1 MGNNNEVLGATYLA
15 KTVQVVDF
23 YRMQSLSDNFPPVEQ
38 GEMSDEEYKEKL
50 QEQYLA
56 LRTLNY
62 EYAVK
67 AQGYDMYNF
76 SRNMTVE
83 ECRAYLFQE
92 TDTKAEGLLVENNS
106 LNKPDLFHHANPNDS
121 IWSANTNSAI
131 FSASKVVKG
140 SKRGVSVGE
149 QVTKS
154 NLAHCA
160 QTAACIVTATCDM
173 IGLKDVTDG
182 SDVCNAAHI
191 HGGYCAGKNSF
202 VSSRSIVGFG
212 GDKYSHAEDFNK
224 SNGKTLGELI
234 KEGKIKPG
242 AIISEYVDNVT
253 GSKMHAL
260 TIIDVKKNESGNV
273 VGYTVMDNNGGGAK
287 TRIREC
293 KIGEVVDDVSRGCNN
308 KKVVYTNV
316 ADWAQDQF
324 VEEMNGKSIEELQA
338 MIYEEKENIRGT
350 IRSLAV
356 AEKTL
361 LCDDTYKNNCGRSR
375 IQALA
380 GQQARI
386 ISSYNEY
393 ADKNKRFLFDIYK
406 TGFYGIDLNN
416 LGEAPIEDEVAFMDF
431 RVGEDV
437 EKQNWSNVNISSER
451 EDVKKEMKYDN
462 IRANMTMDEM
472 VARNTELEKSKSVE
486 GVVSAKEV
494 DIQDKEV
501 ENSANIA
508 EQTEYKKNMV
518 ALLRQ
523 KALMERS

>member
-1 MGNNNEVLGATYLA
+1 MVMGNNNEVLGATYLA

-316 ADWAQDQF
+316 ADWA
-324 VEEMNGKSIEELQA
+324 
-338 MIYEEKENIRGT
+338 
-350 IRSLAV
+350 
-356 AEKTL
+356 
-361 LCDDTYKNNCGRSR
+361 
-375 IQALA
+375 
-380 GQQARI
+380 
-386 ISSYNEY
+386 
-393 ADKNKRFLFDIYK
+393 
-406 TGFYGIDLNN
+406 
-416 LGEAPIEDEVAFMDF
+416 
-431 RVGEDV
+431 
-437 EKQNWSNVNISSER
+437 
-451 EDVKKEMKYDN
+451 
-462 IRANMTMDEM
+462 
-472 VARNTELEKSKSVE
+472 
-486 GVVSAKEV
+486 
-494 DIQDKEV
+494 
-501 ENSANIA
+501 
-508 EQTEYKKNMV
+508 
-518 ALLRQ
+518 
-523 KALMERS
+523 